1 MNAPLHIGQLVNPL
15 QTDIWARFKKLNG
28 KHCHYVFIDKS
39 NACKTIKFRQDFISF
54 GIELDCNTSNAEENK
69 SLEKYSNQEIDQ
81 QDTADALPIIL
92 TINGLK
98 LSRSRGTLI
107 QVDTY
112 IRHLPPESLRYYFAT
127 KLGKSSKSVDL
138 NFKDFLL
145 RVNSD
150 ISGKIVHIAARCAT
164 VLSKQFNQ
172 QLAPFLHDEELLD
185 RFIDE
190 SDLIAKDYENCQY
203 THAMHKI
210 MTMAD
215 IANQYLDEHTPWLL
229 ISSSNTKREAHLIF
243 SQGINL
249 FRLLIIYLKP
259 VLPVLAKRS
268 EAFLNEADLN
278 WESIQLPLLNHYL
291 NNLPPLS
298 TRINQSNIDSMLYE
312 NKSSLH

>member
-1 MNAPLHIGQLVNPL
+1 
-15 QTDIWARFKKLNG
+15 
-28 KHCHYVFIDKS
+28 
-39 NACKTIKFRQDFISF
+39 
-54 GIELDCNTSNAEENK
+54 
-69 SLEKYSNQEIDQ
+69 
-81 QDTADALPIIL
+81 
-92 TINGLK
+92 
-98 LSRSRGTLI
+98 
-107 QVDTY
+107 
-112 IRHLPPESLRYYFAT
+112 
-127 KLGKSSKSVDL
+127 
-138 NFKDFLL
+138 
-145 RVNSD
+145 
-150 ISGKIVHIAARCAT
+150 
-164 VLSKQFNQ
+164 
-172 QLAPFLHDEELLD
+172 
-185 RFIDE
+185 
-190 SDLIAKDYENCQY
+190 
-203 THAMHKI
+203 MHKI